1 MTRYQISTTLET
13 ARKERGMTYKALAYH
28 VGLTPDTVRGILQG
42 LREPTLDSLIR
53 ICHGLGLAVSVAERL
68 PFEMG

>member
-13 ARKERGMTYKALAYH
+13 ARKERGLTYKELAYR
-28 VGLTPDTVRGILQG
+28 VGLTPDNLRGILQG
-42 LREPTLDSLIR
+42 RIEPKLETLIR
-53 ICHGLGLAVSVAERL
+53 ICHGVGLKVEVAERL